1 MSLDAQTQAW
11 LQGVADSGLP
21 PLNEMPVAD
30 ARATYKA
37 VVAQCGLPAEEVVQV
52 LDISAPGPRGDIP
65 VRVYTPKG
73 SGAFPVLVYFHGGGW
88 VIGDPDV
95 VDGPCTLLA
104 NRAHAVVVSVDY
116 RKAPENPFP
125 AAVEDAVAATRW
137 VATHAAELNID
148 SDRIAVGGDSA
159 GGNLAA
165 VTALT
170 LRDEGGPKLVGQ
182 VLLYP
187 ATDFSRNTVSARE
200 NGEGY
205 FLTTALLDWFGHHYK
220 ADPDD
225 WRASPIKAADHTGLP
240 PALVVTAEY
249 DPLRDEGEA
258 YAEKL
263 RAAEVPVQ
271 VKSYDGQIH
280 AFAANLAGAIDFG
293 RAALEDVGNHL
304 RTAFRLGWT
313 PRLWE

>member
-1 MSLDAQTQAW
+1 MTLDTQTAAW

-21 PLNEMPVAD
+21 PLNEMPVSD
-30 ARATYKA
+30 ARATYQA
-37 VVAQCGLPAEEVVQV
+37 VVAQCGLPAEEVVEV
-52 LDISAPGPRGDIP
+52 TDTVAAGPAGNIP
-65 VRVYTPKG
+65 VRIYTPKG
-73 SGAFPVLVYFHGGGW
+73 SGAFPALVYFHGGGW
-88 VIGDPDV
+88 VIGDPTV
-95 VDGPCTLLA
+95 VDGPCTLFA
-104 NRAHAVVVSVDY
+104 NRAHSVVISVDY
-116 RKAPENPFP
+116 RKAPEAPFP
-125 AAVEDAVAATRW
+125 AAVDDAVAATRW
-137 VATHAAELNID
+137 VAEHAAELNID
-148 SDRIAVGGDSA
+148 PDRIVVAGDSA

-187 ATDFSRNTVSARE
+187 ATDFHRDTASARE

-205 FLTTALLDWFGHHYK
+205 FLTTAMLDWFSKHYQ

-225 WRASPIKAADHTGLP
+225 WRASPIRSTDHAGLP
-240 PALVVTAEY
+240 PALVVTAEF

-263 RAAEVPVQ
+263 RAAGVPVQ
-271 VKSYDGQIH
+271 VKRYDGQIH
-280 AFAANLAGAIDFG
+280 AFAANLAGAVDYG
-293 RAALEDVGNHL
+293 RAALEDVGDHL

-313 PRLWE
+313 PRSWE